1 MIRLRTVKLVI
12 FGEIPAAAERFK
24 IFFLTLFVFRTKK
37 GKTEYFANILNTLKA
52 MKLLEGKVAVVT
64 GAARGIGKAIAL
76 EFAKEGA
83 DVAFTDLV
91 IDDNGKATEAEI
103 AALGVKAKGYASNA
117 ANFEET
123 HKVIEEIVKDFGRID
138 ILVNNAGITK
148 DGLMVRMSEEQY
160 DAVIAVNQKSVFNMM
175 KLVGAVMMRQR
186 HGHIVSLA
194 SVAGLYGNP
203 GQINYS
209 ASKAAIIGMTKTV
222 AKELGARNVTVNAVA
237 PGFIKTPMT
246 DALTEEQRNKMLE
259 LVAMKRYGNPEE
271 VASVISFL
279 CAEDASYVTGQTI
292 EISGGL
298 MM

>member
-1 MIRLRTVKLVI
+1 M
-12 FGEIPAAAERFK
+12 FENEF
-24 IFFLTLFVFRTKK
+24 K
-37 GKTEYFANILNTLKA
+37 GKVVL
-52 MKLLEGKVAVVT
+52 VT
-64 GAARGIGKAIAL
+64 GGSRGIGFAAVKGFLAGGAKVYFLSHYEETGAKALAALKEINPDYEVMTKAIDLCDYKAVQEL
-76 EFAKEGA
+76 YKEIIAKWGRL
-83 DVAFTDLV
+83 DV
-91 IDDNGKATEAEI
+91 
-103 AALGVKAKGYASNA
+103 
-117 ANFEET
+117 
-123 HKVIEEIVKDFGRID
+123 
-138 ILVNNAGITK
+138 LVNNAGITK
-148 DGLMVRMSEEQY
+148 DGLMARMSEEQY

-175 KLVGAVMMRQR
+175 KLVGTVMMRQR
-186 HGHIVSLA
+186 HGRIVSLA

-259 LVAMKRYGNPEE
+259 LVAMKRYGEPEE
-271 VASVISFL
+271 VANVISFL
-279 CAEDASYVTGQTI
+279 CSDDASYVTGQTI